1 MAQDI
6 AQSGDMSYGTV
17 AKKLEYAFKLTLHL
31 DALYIGYEADGLL
44 IKTDIQSKNKAYILD
59 KSKGFDSRTR
69 EWYQVAKKTMESRLS
84 RPFNDIT
91 TGELITTDFSLLV
104 VDGKLV
110 GVIGAN
116 IFLKDLQHDFVSLKT
131 ISLAL
136 MIEAIIISCILMKKC
151 YFRKIHKAMKY
162 RFSIHSYTQNA

>member
-1 MAQDI
+1 M
-6 AQSGDMSYGTV
+6 
-17 AKKLEYAFKLTLHL
+17 
-31 DALYIGYEADGLL
+31 

-69 EWYQVAKKTMESRLS
+69 EWYQAAKKTMESGLS

-151 YFRKIHKAMKY
+151 YFRKIHKEMKY
-162 RFSIHSYTQNA
+162 RFSIYILIHPKRLTLHRKLSIIPIVA

>member
-1 MAQDI
+1 
-6 AQSGDMSYGTV
+6 
-17 AKKLEYAFKLTLHL
+17 
-31 DALYIGYEADGLL
+31 
-44 IKTDIQSKNKAYILD
+44 
-59 KSKGFDSRTR
+59 
-69 EWYQVAKKTMESRLS
+69 MESGLS

-131 ISLAL
+131 ILSSSVYLVGFDDRGNYNIVYSDEKVL
-136 MIEAIIISCILMKKC
+136 
-151 YFRKIHKAMKY
+151 
-162 RFSIHSYTQNA
+162 FSQDSQSNEV

>member
-1 MAQDI
+1 M
-6 AQSGDMSYGTV
+6 
-17 AKKLEYAFKLTLHL
+17 
-31 DALYIGYEADGLL
+31 

-69 EWYQVAKKTMESRLS
+69 EWYQAAKKTMESRLS

-131 ISLAL
+131 ILSSSVYLVGFDDRGNYNIVYSDEKVL
-136 MIEAIIISCILMKKC
+136 
-151 YFRKIHKAMKY
+151 
-162 RFSIHSYTQNA
+162 FSQDSQRNEV

>member
-1 MAQDI
+1 M
-6 AQSGDMSYGTV
+6 
-17 AKKLEYAFKLTLHL
+17 
-31 DALYIGYEADGLL
+31 

-69 EWYQVAKKTMESRLS
+69 EWYQAAKKTMESGLS

-131 ISLAL
+131 ILSSSVYLVGFDDRGNYNIVYSDEKVL
-136 MIEAIIISCILMKKC
+136 
-151 YFRKIHKAMKY
+151 
-162 RFSIHSYTQNA
+162 FSQDSQRNEV